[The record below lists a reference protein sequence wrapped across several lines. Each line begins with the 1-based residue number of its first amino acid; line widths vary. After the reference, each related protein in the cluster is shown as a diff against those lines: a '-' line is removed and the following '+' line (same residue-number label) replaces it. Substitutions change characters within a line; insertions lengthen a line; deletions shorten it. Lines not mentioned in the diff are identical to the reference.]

1 MSGHL
6 CINLRIF
13 YWHLMVGKGFSSITI
28 EKNEFWLKN
37 GLKGIKKIEVY
48 TWDFKQQEQ

>member
-6 CINLRIF
+6 CINIRFF
-13 YWHLMVGKGFSSITI
+13 YWHLMVGKGFSSITF
-28 EKNEFWLKN
+28 EKNEFWVKH